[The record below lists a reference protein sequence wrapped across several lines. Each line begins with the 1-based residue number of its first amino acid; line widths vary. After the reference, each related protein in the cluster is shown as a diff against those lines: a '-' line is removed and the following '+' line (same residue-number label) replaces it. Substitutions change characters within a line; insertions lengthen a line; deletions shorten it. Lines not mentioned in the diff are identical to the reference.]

1 VIRRRRSLP
10 PHLLD
15 RHRAFEAVVPDLE
28 RAKAAL
34 TQAVPGT
41 RLPGRPLAEVL
52 AEFEEGLRT
61 VRRGMDAWRAPEVE
75 EAWQRADRGLDRA
88 LAIAERVRLT
98 AEEPSRFEGLI
109 GLVGKLLE
117 PLEPFAE
124 AADRF
129 RQLRAG
135 RGRPSP

>member
-1 VIRRRRSLP
+1 
-10 PHLLD
+10 
-15 RHRAFEAVVPDLE
+15 
-28 RAKAAL
+28 
-34 TQAVPGT
+34 
-41 RLPGRPLAEVL
+41 
-52 AEFEEGLRT
+52 
-61 VRRGMDAWRAPEVE
+61 MDAWRAPEVE

-98 AEEPSRFEGLI
+98 AEEPSGFEGLI